1 MERGWYDR
9 SLHRE
14 YLARLTQRVLE
25 VSGDVGHG
33 HDEQVPEGMAVE
45 RSLLEAVVEELLH
58 QRLGICQGDETLTKV
73 AGRQDSIFVSQAS
86 RGAAVVGHGEDRR
99 EI

>member
-9 SLHRE
+9 ALHRQH
-14 YLARLTQRVLE
+14 LARLTQRVLE

-33 HDEQVPEGMAVE
+33 HDEEVPEGMAVE

-58 QRLGICQGDETLTKV
+58 QGLGIRQSDEALTKI
-73 AGRQDSIFVSQAS
+73 AGRQDPVSVTQPS
-86 RGAAVVGHGEDRR
+86 PRAAVVGHSEDRR